1 MDVVDLLKSY
11 RLKRGISL
19 NKLAEEA
26 NISSS
31 TLSRIEN
38 RETEKLDYVV
48 VMKLKSLLDVPDFE
62 LLMAMELYENESL
75 NNMFLTDLDANDE
88 YQCNVCAKYYKGT
101 LVKDLSLGHRNQL
114 MTISLCKACRRRLIS
129 TLLETLD

>member
-75 NNMFLTDLDANDE
+75 NNMFLTDFYVLNL
-88 YQCNVCAKYYKGT
+88 N
-101 LVKDLSLGHRNQL
+101 L
-114 MTISLCKACRRRLIS
+114 
-129 TLLETLD
+129 